1 MSLEASLGDGV
12 IRLKLNSH
20 VVLLGRD
27 DLWFLCSTELAVK
40 LWVWAQPTA
49 HFHKVIFTH
58 LMGNTQ
64 KWAMLINVLM
74 YLIHF
79 FNYLMCFLHI
89 YFSTRDFYQVFIPAE
104 SSLTMCTSTF
114 LTNHKKPPL
123 TSFPSVSNT
132 SNTRV
137 MRYWMGA
144 TSCQTQFLLGGY
156 SLGQP
161 GVVMEP
167 FSLVMNPPQA
177 AAGGAKTQI

>member
-1 MSLEASLGDGV
+1 MSLEASLGDSV

-20 VVLLGRD
+20 VVLLGGD
-27 DLWFLCSTELAVK
+27 DLWFLCSTEFAVK
-40 LWVWAQPTA
+40 LRVWAQPTA
-49 HFHKVIFTH
+49 HFYKVIFTH

-64 KWAMLINVLM
+64 KWSLLINVLM
-74 YLIHF
+74 YIIH
-79 FNYLMCFLHI
+79 LMYFLHI
-89 YFSTRDFYQVFIPAE
+89 YFSTRDFLSGIYSCWMLF
-104 SSLTMCTSTF
+104 
-114 LTNHKKPPL
+114 NHVYKHFPSKSQKTPL

-161 GVVMEP
+161 GVMMEP
-167 FSLVMNPPQA
+167 FSMVMNPPQA